1 MIEILISHE
10 KRGMPETAVLDFDGT
25 VSKLRSGWES
35 VMAPLMEE
43 CIPGDKDEVKRLVAD
58 YIDQSTGIQ
67 TILQMKWL
75 ASKVAE
81 RGEKPL
87 DPWEYKDEYNRRLM
101 VEVGR
106 RRQAVISGSEPRS
119 RYTVAG
125 AECFLSAL
133 REEKVRIF
141 AASGTDEPDVVA
153 EAEALGLSGYFDG
166 IYGSRRGSELCSK
179 EAVLKTLVKTDER
192 LFVAGDGKVEIALG
206 REAGALTLGLCT
218 DDIPG
223 DDSHTVDPAK
233 RRRLAAAGAHAL
245 VPDFASTDEIL
256 SWM

>member
-1 MIEILISHE
+1 MEILIPHTTCA
-10 KRGMPETAVLDFDGT
+10 PLDAAVFDFDGT
-25 VSKLRSGWES
+25 LSGLRAGWEN
-35 VMAPLMEE
+35 VMGPLM
-43 CIPGDKDEVKRLVAD
+43 CRLIPGEPEEVRALVSR
-58 YIDQSTGIQ
+58 YIDESTGLQ
-67 TILQMKWL
+67 TIHQMRWL
-75 ASKVAE
+75 AGEIERRGGHAE
-81 RGEKPL
+81 
-87 DPWEYKDEYNRRLM
+87 DPWAYKDEYNRRLM